1 MRGRGTLPAIAMA
14 TIRGPYAATGPGDTP
29 SRSRIFVCHPSGAT
43 EETGCAEEIV
53 RALARR
59 AYRRPA
65 TDADVA
71 DLMPFYEMG
80 RAEGSFDTGIQFALE
95 RLLVSPQFLYRIE
108 REPAEPGAHPVSD
121 IELAS
126 RVSFFL
132 WSSIPD
138 DELLA
143 AAEAGSLR
151 EPGVLS
157 AQVQRMLADARSEA
171 MVTNFAAQWLFL
183 RDVAVKDPDIF
194 LFPDHDVS
202 LRAALERETEL
213 FVDSVFRSGGSVL
226 DLLTAKHT
234 FLNERLAKHYGIP
247 HVQGSY
253 FRRVELPADSR
264 RAGLLGQGSILTVT
278 SYAART
284 SPVLRGKYVLDNLLA
299 SPPPPP
305 PPDVPSLATE
315 DEAGGAPLTLREAM
329 IRHRADPVCAGCHA
343 KMDPIGFALEH
354 FDAVGRWRDD
364 DAGMAIES
372 KSELADGRVIDG
384 PEGVQAFLTD
394 RPELF
399 VSALTEK
406 LMMYALGRNVQYY
419 DAPAVR
425 AVVRSAATRNYE
437 FSAIVEGVVASV
449 PFQMRNG
456 RAADAAKENEP

>member
-1 MRGRGTLPAIAMA
+1 MPEVEQRRERLP
-14 TIRGPYAATGPGDTP
+14 
-29 SRSRIFVCHPSGAT
+29 GAVA
-43 EETGCAEEIV
+43 ETSCAEQIL
-53 RALARR
+53 RTLAHR

-80 RAEGSFDTGIQFALE
+80 LAEGNFDTGIQFALE

-108 REPAEPGAHPVSD
+108 REPTEPGARPVSD

-126 RVSFFL
+126 RLSFFL

-138 DELLA
+138 DELLM
-143 AAEAGSLR
+143 AAESGSLR
-151 EPGVLS
+151 EPGVLR

-194 LFPDHDVS
+194 LFPDHDPS

-226 DLLTAKHT
+226 ELLTAKHT

-247 HVQGSY
+247 HIQGSY
-253 FRRVELPADSR
+253 FRRIELGPDSR

-315 DEAGGAPLTLREAM
+315 DKTDGAPLTLREAM
-329 IRHRADPVCAGCHA
+329 IRHRADPVCAACHA

-364 DAGMAIES
+364 DAGMTIES
-372 KSELADGRVIDG
+372 RSELPDGRVIDG
-384 PEGVQAFLTD
+384 PEGVQAFLTS

-425 AVVRSAATRNYE
+425 GVVHAAAERNYE
-437 FSAIVEGVVASV
+437 FSAIVEGIVASV
-449 PFQMRNG
+449 PFQMRAG
-456 RAADAAKENEP
+456 SAAAPRKENEQ